1 MVILCG
7 LRFVLVPFSSS
18 TLSHKLLCRRL
29 DNLFFLVI
37 SCGRCRNEPS
47 KGLQRKSWDGNQST
61 LQQRR
66 DHAGISQCC
75 QWRCHGNQPARFGL
89 IWRAQWEG
97 RNKSKY
103 FKSVSEAQNVH
114 DKLLFF
120 ITREVGSKTMKF
132 IFSGTSM
139 FWYRIRLIL
148 ACWGTSATWK
158 VLKHEAVKYGIE
170 KQLR

>member
-1 MVILCG
+1 MVILSE
-7 LRFVLVPFSSS
+7 LRFLLVPFSSS

-29 DNLFFLVI
+29 DNPFFVI
-37 SCGRCRNEPS
+37 FCGRCRNEPS
-47 KGLQRKSWDGNQST
+47 EGLQRKSWDGNQSA

-75 QWRCHGNQPARFGL
+75 QWRCHGNQPPRFGV

-120 ITREVGSKTMKF
+120 ITRKVGNKTMKF
-132 IFSGTSM
+132 MFSRTSM

-158 VLKHEAVKYGIE
+158 VLKHEAVKYGKE